1 MRFKRWPRP
10 ESYCDTSRILVVED
24 EYLIRADIA
33 AYLRDCGFVVI
44 EAGTAADAVGM
55 LESDLV
61 VELVFSDIQMPG
73 VMDGVRLAA
82 WVRERLPGV
91 RVILTS
97 GFVHAS
103 EVASGLC
110 DEGPIPKPYD
120 HRRLADRIRHHLAA
134 AGIAP
139 DAG

>member
-1 MRFKRWPRP
+1 M
-10 ESYCDTSRILVVED
+10 TSKGDRANTILVVED
-24 EYLIRADIA
+24 DYLIRVDIA

-44 EAGTAADAVGM
+44 EAGTAAEAVAV

-61 VELVFSDIQMPG
+61 VDLVFSDIQMPG
-73 VMDGVRLAA
+73 VMDGVGLAA
-82 WVRERLPGV
+82 WVREHLPGV

-97 GFVHAS
+97 GVVHAS

-120 HRRLADRIRHHLAA
+120 HRRLADRIRHHLAT
-134 AGIAP
+134 AGIGPAT
-139 DAG
+139 G